1 MAPKGTVHA
10 PSTGDLEQELQS
22 IQPQLYTLFAAQ
34 TDARDDLHNAKAAQ
48 DSASGADLTEAVLA
62 VEKFQA
68 EVISITKKIAPLK
81 ERAESLRKEIDAHKR
96 ADYIARVQQHAKAA
110 SALAPQ
116 VAGSLDTL
124 LEQLAA
130 FIGQLNAIGD
140 KDVKAEIRALARY
153 VEVRLHA
160 AGLPD
165 YKREGV
171 QFHTGGTSP
180 VDVAEV
186 AKVFAETQQ

>member
-1 MAPKGTVHA
+1 MAPKAAA

-34 TDARDDLHNAKAAQ
+34 QDANDDLHNATAARA
-48 DSASGADLTEAVLA
+48 SASGAALTDAVLA
-62 VEKFQA
+62 VEKFTA
-68 EVISITKKIAPLK
+68 EVVSITKEIAPLK
-81 ERAESLRKEIDAHKR
+81 ERAESLRKEIDARKR
-96 ADYIARVQQHAKAA
+96 AAEIARVQEHARAA

-116 VAGSLDTL
+116 VAASLDTL

-130 FIGQLNAIGD
+130 FIGQLNGMGD
-140 KDVKAEIRALARY
+140 KDIKAEIRALARY
-153 VEVRLHA
+153 VEVRLQA

-165 YKREGV
+165 YRRAGV
-171 QFHTGGTSP
+171 QFQTAGTSP
-180 VDVAEV
+180 VDVAEM

>member
-1 MAPKGTVHA
+1 MAPKVAA
-10 PSTGDLEQELQS
+10 PSIGDLEQELQS

-34 TDARDDLHNAKAAQ
+34 QDARDDLHNSKVAQ
-48 DSASGADLTEAVLA
+48 DSASGAALTEAVLA

-81 ERAESLRKEIDAHKR
+81 ERAESLRKEIEAHKR
-96 ADYIARVQQHAKAA
+96 ADYIAKVQQHAKAA
-110 SALAPQ
+110 HALAPQ
-116 VAGSLDTL
+116 VAETLDTL

-130 FIGQLNAIGD
+130 FIAQLNAIGD
-140 KDVKAEIRALARY
+140 KAVRAEIRALARY

-180 VDVAEV
+180 TDVAEM
-186 AKVFAETQQ
+186 ATTMADTQQ